1 MADPFR
7 DDLLIERVSGRLS
20 PRVLFLCGINDCFP
34 RESLFEGWED
44 TDKLSMMDVPGCDPE
59 HFSAPDFFPRLS
71 NMCLA
76 INTDSRD
83 VALSYRA
90 TPSGMRYLPRTVSS
104 TVIDGISGNKR
115 KSVFDVV

>member
-1 MADPFR
+1 MPHVSPTAVAPLERASVSRARERNEAMADPFR

-71 NMCLA
+71 NM
-76 INTDSRD
+76 
-83 VALSYRA
+83 Y
-90 TPSGMRYLPRTVSS
+90 M
-104 TVIDGISGNKR
+104 
-115 KSVFDVV
+115 